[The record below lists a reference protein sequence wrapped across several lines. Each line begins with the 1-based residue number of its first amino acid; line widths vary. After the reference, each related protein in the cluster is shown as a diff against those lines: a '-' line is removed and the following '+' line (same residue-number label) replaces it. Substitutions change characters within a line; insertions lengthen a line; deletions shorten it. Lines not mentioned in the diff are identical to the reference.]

1 MSFITNIR
9 SVAKYESKILVRSW
23 FFRIL
28 TLLAVVFFQD
38 FFNFAM
44 MLMEDNFGLWFAKS
58 VSSNIPYL
66 NLLLL
71 NTGQAVVAVF
81 LSSEFLKRD
90 KKLDTSE
97 VFYVRPLSNAE
108 YVVGKIWG
116 NLRVFL
122 FLNLLVLAIVL
133 AFNFMASGVT
143 VDLPVYLVYF
153 FLISIPTLIF
163 IIGLSI
169 FLMLL
174 LKNQALTFI
183 LLLGYIGLTCFI
195 YRISSTICSIIW
207 CITCRCSNRR
217 SSGSVTWS

>member
-1 MSFITNIR
+1 MSFITNIQ

-23 FFRIL
+23 FFRIF
-28 TLLAVVFFQD
+28 TLLAVAFLG

-44 MLMEDNFGLWFAKS
+44 LLMEDSGGLWFEKS
-58 VSSNIPYL
+58 VASNIPYFS
-66 NLLLL
+66 LLLL

-122 FLNLLVLAIVL
+122 LLNVLNVHVSAEIHAHIISAEQRSDGFGSPRSESRGKHRRVIGQVLMAEGEYNLLISLRFFQLCHDPAPRFFAHGARVFRTI
-133 AFNFMASGVT
+133 GVDQQELN
-143 VDLPVYLVYF
+143 VF
-153 FLISIPTLIF
+153 
-163 IIGLSI
+163 
-169 FLMLL
+169 
-174 LKNQALTFI
+174 
-183 LLLGYIGLTCFI
+183 
-195 YRISSTICSIIW
+195 R
-207 CITCRCSNRR
+207 
-217 SSGSVTWS
+217 

>member
-1 MSFITNIR
+1 MSFITNIQ

-23 FFRIL
+23 FFRIF
-28 TLLAVVFFQD
+28 TLLAVAFLG

-44 MLMEDNFGLWFAKS
+44 LLMEDSGGLWFEKS
-58 VSSNIPYL
+58 VASNIPYFS
-66 NLLLL
+66 LLLL
-71 NTGQAVVAVF
+71 NTGQAVVAAF

-122 FLNLLVLAIVL
+122 LLNVLILGIVMAL
-133 AFNFMASGVT
+133 NFMAPGIA
-143 VDLPVYLVYF
+143 VDWQAYFIYF
-153 FLISIPTLIF
+153 FLVSLPTLIF

-183 LLLGYIGLTCFI
+183 LLLGYIGLT
-195 YRISSTICSIIW
+195 
-207 CITCRCSNRR
+207 
-217 SSGSVTWS
+217 